1 MLENTCVKKQNK
13 GVFYLFFDAK
23 NNKSFLV
30 IKTSALVLSLIRR
43 EAESTYIILLIA
55 LITWAR

>member
-1 MLENTCVKKQNK
+1 MKKQNK